1 MLKFL
6 DYFFLVF
13 HFILILFNL
22 FGWIWKST
30 RRLNLITLL
39 LTGGSWF
46 ILGIF
51 YGFGYCPFTDW
62 HFRVL
67 QKLGH
72 HNLPNSYIK
81 YITDRLTGLDFNAEL
96 VDTVTL
102 VLFLLALVIS
112 IYIKIRKKECLKD
125 EMPKKRSD

>member
-62 HFRVL
+62 HFKVL

-112 IYIKIRKKECLKD
+112 IYINIHKKMPK
-125 EMPKKRSD
+125 MPKKRSA

>member
-30 RRLNLITLL
+30 RRLNLVTLS

-46 ILGIF
+46 LLGIF

-62 HFRVL
+62 HFKVL

-72 HNLPNSYIK
+72 YNLPNSYIK
-81 YITDRLTGLDFNAEL
+81 YITDRLTGLDFDAEL

-102 VLFLLALVIS
+102 VLFLLALAIS
-112 IYIKIRKKECLKD
+112 IFVNFRKK
-125 EMPKKRSD
+125 

>member
-30 RRLNLITLL
+30 LRLNLVTLS

-62 HFRVL
+62 HFKVL
-67 QKLGH
+67 LKLGH
-72 HNLPNSYIK
+72 HNLPNSYII
-81 YITDRLTGLDFNAEL
+81 YITDRLTGVDFNSEL

-102 VLFLLALVIS
+102 VLFLLALAIS
-112 IYIKIRKKECLKD
+112 IFVNFRKKYFNTSLK
-125 EMPKKRSD
+125 

>member
-1 MLKFL
+1 MLKII

-13 HFILILFNL
+13 HSVLIIFNL
-22 FGWIWKST
+22 FGWVWKAT

-62 HFRVL
+62 HFQVL
-67 QKLGH
+67 RKLGH
-72 HNLPNSYIK
+72 FNLPNSYIK
-81 YITDRLTGLDFNAEL
+81 YITDRLTGLDFKSEL

-112 IYIKIRKKECLKD
+112 IYMNIRKKNA
-125 EMPKKRSD
+125 

>member
-51 YGFGYCPFTDW
+51 YGSGYCPFTDW
-62 HFRVL
+62 HFKVL

-72 HNLPNSYIK
+72 LNLPNSYIK
-81 YITDRLTGLDFNAEL
+81 YITDRLTGLDFNTEL

-112 IYIKIRKKECLKD
+112 IYINIQKK
-125 EMPKKRSD
+125 MPKIENA

>member
-30 RRLNLITLL
+30 RRLNLVTLS
-39 LTGGSWF
+39 LTAGSWF

-62 HFRVL
+62 HFKVL

-102 VLFLLALVIS
+102 VLFLLALAMS
-112 IYIKIRKKECLKD
+112 IFVNFHKKYFNTSLK
-125 EMPKKRSD
+125 

>member
-112 IYIKIRKKECLKD
+112 IYLNIHKK
-125 EMPKKRSD
+125 MPKM

>member
-30 RRLNLITLL
+30 RKLNLIILL

-62 HFRVL
+62 HFKVL

-81 YITDRLTGLDFNAEL
+81 YITDRLTGLDFNTEL

-102 VLFLLALVIS
+102 VFFLLALVIS
-112 IYIKIRKKECLKD
+112 IYINIHKK
-125 EMPKKRSD
+125 MPKVPKIENA

>member
-22 FGWIWKST
+22 FGWIWRYT
-30 RRLNLITLL
+30 RKLNLIILL

-51 YGFGYCPFTDW
+51 YEFGYCPFTDW
-62 HFRVL
+62 HFQVL
-67 QKLGH
+67 RKLGH
-72 HNLPNSYIK
+72 YNLPNSYIK

-96 VDTVTL
+96 VDGFTL
-102 VLFLLALVIS
+102 ALFLLALAIS
-112 IYIKIRKKECLKD
+112 VFFNFRK
-125 EMPKKRSD
+125 R

>member
-112 IYIKIRKKECLKD
+112 IYINIRKK
-125 EMPKKRSD
+125 

>member
-13 HFILILFNL
+13 HFMLILFNL

-30 RRLNLITLL
+30 RRLNLVTLS

-62 HFRVL
+62 HFKVL

-112 IYIKIRKKECLKD
+112 IYINIHKKMPK
-125 EMPKKRSD
+125 MPKKRSA

>member
-13 HFILILFNL
+13 HFMLILFNL

-30 RRLNLITLL
+30 RKLNLIILL

-62 HFRVL
+62 HFKVL

-102 VLFLLALVIS
+102 VFFLLALVIS
-112 IYIKIRKKECLKD
+112 IYINIHKK
-125 EMPKKRSD
+125 MPKMTKKRSA